1 MDFVA
6 KDLVYTLAGSKR
18 RLDWKCTASGKDV
31 HADLGRALL
40 FVGLQVL
47 SNPQP
52 PLHQLQPLQF
62 QLLLQSHQS
71 QLKHQ
76 QPKSQKNQL
85 RSRLIQSQQFHQR
98 QLKINLSQVLL
109 QKRRNSRKRRK
120 IGRKGK
126 KKLMR
131 RPRNSKR
138 RKLLSRKR

>member
-1 MDFVA
+1 
-6 KDLVYTLAGSKR
+6 
-18 RLDWKCTASGKDV
+18 
-31 HADLGRALL
+31 
-40 FVGLQVL
+40 
-47 SNPQP
+47 
-52 PLHQLQPLQF
+52 
-62 QLLLQSHQS
+62 
-71 QLKHQ
+71 
-76 QPKSQKNQL
+76 
-85 RSRLIQSQQFHQR
+85 LIQSQQFHQR